1 MDDTENN
8 SGNYKTLKTSTETI
22 LKKNSEMLEFV
33 PDQLTTKRCVK
44 LQLKTWGL

>member
-22 LKKNSEMLEFV
+22 LKNSEMLEFV